1 MFYSQAHFVNVYCY
15 IRPALVKMD
24 IPSSPSHFLSLCS
37 YFYLHILTATY
48 WHLQLSARK
57 EKKKKA
63 RRKLYAKGKVYFLL
77 NLFLKFNYVALIHNK
92 LMATYGAHIR
102 CSHVVSAE
110 QKFPWKNTTSFTGEL
125 LCSAL
130 TVFHQPLLRPA
141 MRRPWTGRH
150 ASDIVA
156 PWWAA
161 RDTTCRYRG
170 PGRSPSLLVSLS
182 AWWEQM
188 FQGQLLFKNSL
199 FSISRTSSVLQG
211 FRTLKHWS
219 GSHRDQTS
227 LFGSAAQPPCFSGS
241 LGRQA
246 DPAQLQGTEEDPLCY
261 RVQSS
266 TLETPWDHSCIGLSR
281 RKEAKKIWNN
291 AGRSRACRLG
301 DRPELASF
309 PPEANA
315 KMRDGGVRTECPGG
329 KG

>member
-1 MFYSQAHFVNVYCY
+1 
-15 IRPALVKMD
+15 
-24 IPSSPSHFLSLCS
+24 
-37 YFYLHILTATY
+37 
-48 WHLQLSARK
+48 LQISARK
-57 EKKKKA
+57 EKKKKKA
-63 RRKLYAKGKVYFLL
+63 LRKLYAKGKVYFLL

-182 AWWEQM
+182 A
-188 FQGQLLFKNSL
+188 
-199 FSISRTSSVLQG
+199 
-211 FRTLKHWS
+211 
-219 GSHRDQTS
+219 
-227 LFGSAAQPPCFSGS
+227 
-241 LGRQA
+241 
-246 DPAQLQGTEEDPLCY
+246 
-261 RVQSS
+261 
-266 TLETPWDHSCIGLSR
+266 
-281 RKEAKKIWNN
+281 
-291 AGRSRACRLG
+291 
-301 DRPELASF
+301 
-309 PPEANA
+309 
-315 KMRDGGVRTECPGG
+315 
-329 KG
+329 